1 MNPSGIASTD
11 FYANG
16 KQSTEEKE
24 HFMALWKEIVGYDG
38 LYLISGERNIIA
50 LPKAVSIGFTA
61 IERRC

>member
-1 MNPSGIASTD
+1 MIPSGETSAEFLCEWEAIHRRKGA
-11 FYANG
+11 
-16 KQSTEEKE
+16 
-24 HFMALWKEIVGYDG
+24 FMALWKEIVGYDG